1 MVRKIL
7 YSLIVISL
15 AFVVNQVRGTSL
27 SANNNNLTTTLTN
40 TAPPVSTAVMTG
52 SLEVRITASN
62 PATAVAAADI
72 TVSSVEVYTGD
83 GWTKMTLADS
93 NKVDLIK
100 ALTAEQT
107 IARLSEFAAGNYTQI
122 RLTISRVDVTQEGG
136 QSIKAGVSAS
146 KLTFIQNFP
155 VTARNTTVLV
165 VDFDALRSISSSGS
179 QVSFKPTANFFYTS
193 PGALLM
199 MPANIP
205 QAEMGVP
212 YTVNLRAFGG
222 VQPYS
227 WSISMG
233 DLPPGLSLDPQT
245 GVISGTPTASG
256 VFGATVRVDDNSP
269 NRKNTARN
277 YFMGVADKGAL
288 QIITGILPDG
298 RQDGDYRA
306 TLLAVGGA
314 QPYTWGISANNL
326 PAGLTLD
333 VATGIVSG
341 AASVSGDFTFVIKA
355 TDSSNPANTDTQ
367 VLNLH
372 IGKQLL
378 TN

>member
-15 AFVVNQVRGTSL
+15 ALVVNQVRGTNL
-27 SANNNNLTTTLTN
+27 SENNNNVTPTVTN

-52 SLEVRITASN
+52 SLEVRITASD

-72 TVSSVEVYTGD
+72 TISSVEVYVGND
-83 GWTKMTLADS
+83 WTKMTMADS

-100 ALTAEQT
+100 ALATEQT
-107 IARLSEFAAGNYTQI
+107 IARLSEFTAGNYTQI
-122 RLTISRVDVTQEGG
+122 RLTIARLDVTQEGG
-136 QSIKAGVSAS
+136 QSIKASVSAS
-146 KLTFIQNFP
+146 KLTFIQNFT
-155 VTARNTTVLV
+155 VTARNATVLV
-165 VDFDALRSISSSGS
+165 IDFDTLRSINASGS
-179 QVSFKPTANFFYTS
+179 QVSFKPTANLYYTS
-193 PGALLM
+193 PGALQM
-199 MPANIP
+199 IPANIP
-205 QAEMGVP
+205 QAEVGVP
-212 YTVNLRAFGG
+212 YKVNLKAIGG

-227 WSISMG
+227 WSIAMG

-245 GVISGTPTASG
+245 GVISGNPTASG
-256 VFGATVRVDDNSP
+256 VFGATVRVDDNSA

-277 YFMGVADKGAL
+277 YFMGVAEQGVL
-288 QIITGILPDG
+288 QILTGILPDG

-306 TLLAVGGA
+306 TLLAVGGS
-314 QPYTWGISANNL
+314 QPYIWSISANNL

-333 VATGIVSG
+333 AATGVVSG

-372 IGKQLL
+372 IGKQTLA
-378 TN
+378 N